1 MKLVALAGCAVFFS
15 LAGGLAGPAKAQ
27 IASFYSELDTG
38 KDCAFSPLEGLS
50 EQEKDELL
58 GNTAVCEG
66 LPNYP
71 VYFAESDLRQFVAY
85 GGEKP
90 EGAWPGGFG
99 QFNHVG
105 ATIEWRTKGGRP
117 FATILR
123 WFIENANPQ
132 TGSPEAA
139 FTGQVLV
146 ISTVAQPSA
155 AGGSKKSC
163 PAGYV
168 DTKSNA
174 DANDLAREVADAIAA
189 EFVCGIDR
197 PRFHGKRGPLSGD
210 PQDLLE

>member
-1 MKLVALAGCAVFFS
+1 MKLVALAGFAVFVS
-15 LAGGLAGPAKAQ
+15 HAGGLANPAMAQ
-27 IASFYSELDTG
+27 IASSHTKLDTE
-38 KDCAFSPLEGLS
+38 KNCAFDPLEGMS

-58 GNTAVCEG
+58 GNAAVCEG

-105 ATIEWRTKGGRP
+105 ATIEWRTRGGRP

-146 ISTVAQPSA
+146 ISTVVQPGA
-155 AGGSKKSC
+155 AGGSKTSC

-168 DTKSNA
+168 DTRANA
-174 DANDLAREVADAIAA
+174 DANELAREVADTIAA
-189 EFVCGIDR
+189 AFCLRRR
-197 PRFHGKRGPLSGD
+197 PAALSRETRTAVRRPAGFA
-210 PQDLLE
+210 

>member
-1 MKLVALAGCAVFFS
+1 MKNVALFCVALVFS
-15 LAGGLAGPAKAQ
+15 QAGGLANPANAQ
-27 IASFYSELDTG
+27 VTSSYTKLDTE
-38 KDCAFSPLEGLS
+38 KSCDFDPLEGLS
-50 EQEKDELL
+50 EQEKDELQ

-85 GGEKP
+85 GGEQP

-105 ATIEWRTKGGRP
+105 GTIEWRTQGGRP

-132 TGSPEAA
+132 TGSPQAA

-146 ISTVAQPSA
+146 ISTVAQPGGV
-155 AGGSKKSC
+155 GGSKASC

-168 DTKSNA
+168 DSKANA
-174 DANDLAREVADAIAA
+174 DANELAREAADTIAA
-189 EFVCGIDR
+189 DFVCGTDR
-197 PRFHGKRGPLSGD
+197 PRFHGKRGALSGD